1 MGIFRYPSTTHSGP
15 VPRTDDTRF
24 LKTNF
29 DTTRVYCPNPTAMDN
44 KNAFDDRMIKLIGI
58 PVLGLFI
65 PNLSGLITNRLYSYP
80 ELLASYAFFT
90 LVSLLV
96 WQGNVWL
103 MHFMRR
109 KYTWVFRKYHKII
122 ISLFL
127 VNIVYSGALASLM
140 LHAWKMYSK
149 EGPNHEWPVISATLI
164 IIIAACFITNI
175 YEIIFLNRER
185 EDSRSRVEQLNIAK
199 AQAELEALKNQIDP
213 HFIFNSLNTLSFLIT
228 RDPQNAR
235 LYNDTLAK
243 VYRYILSNK
252 EKDLV
257 MLKEEVEFIS
267 NYFYLLKIRFG
278 EAISMVIEIT
288 DLSSEDYLI
297 PPISM
302 QVLVENAIKHNEFNE
317 KTPLVISVS
326 VSSNYAIVKNII
338 NLRTYAAPSSRIG
351 LGNLDN
357 RYKLITKRN
366 IIIENNFKTFTVKL
380 PIIKF

>member
-1 MGIFRYPSTTHSGP
+1 
-15 VPRTDDTRF
+15 
-24 LKTNF
+24 
-29 DTTRVYCPNPTAMDN
+29 MDN
-44 KNAFDDRMIKLIGI
+44 KNAFNDRMVKLIGI

-65 PNLSGLITNRLYSYP
+65 PNISGLITNHLYTYP
-80 ELLASYAFFT
+80 ELLANYAYFT
-90 LVSLLV
+90 FLSFAV

-103 MHFMRR
+103 MHFIR
-109 KYTWVFRKYHKII
+109 KKYSWSFSQYHKII

-127 VNIVYSGALASLM
+127 VNIVYSGAISVLLLSL
-140 LHAWKMYSK
+140 WKTFSHELPDHK
-149 EGPNHEWPVISATLI
+149 GPTMNATLI

-185 EDSRSRVEQLNIAK
+185 EDSRSTVEQLNIAK

-257 MLKEEVEFIS
+257 LLKEEIEFIS

-278 EAISMVIEIT
+278 DAINMIIEIT
-288 DLSSEDYLI
+288 DLASEDFLI

-302 QVLVENAIKHNEFNE
+302 QALVENAIKHNEFND
-317 KTPLVISVS
+317 KTPLSINVS
-326 VSSNYAIVKNII
+326 ISSNYAIVKNVI
-338 NLRTYAAPSSRIG
+338 NLRTYAAPTSRIG

-366 IIIENNFKTFTVKL
+366 IIIENNFKIFTVKL

>member
-1 MGIFRYPSTTHSGP
+1 M
-15 VPRTDDTRF
+15 
-24 LKTNF
+24 TNE
-29 DTTRVYCPNPTAMDN
+29 NSL
-44 KNAFDDRMIKLIGI
+44 DDRTIKLIGI
-58 PVLGLFI
+58 PVLGLLV

-80 ELLASYAFFT
+80 ELLACYAYFIGIA
-90 LVSLLV
+90 LLI
-96 WQGNVWL
+96 WQGNVW
-103 MHFMRR
+103 FMYFIRK
-109 KYTWVFRKYHKII
+109 KYTWSYRQYHKIV

-127 VNIVYSGALASLM
+127 INIVYSGTLSM
-140 LHAWKMYSK
+140 LLLHLWKMFARETYGQD
-149 EGPNHEWPVISATLI
+149 GPVVNTSLI

-175 YEIIFLNRER
+175 YEILFLNKEM
-185 EDSRSRVEQLNIAK
+185 EHSQSRVEQLNIAK

-252 EKDLV
+252 EKDMVL
-257 MLKEEVEFIS
+257 LREEIEFIS

-288 DLSSEDYLI
+288 DLSSEDFLI

-302 QVLVENAIKHNEFNE
+302 QALVENAIKHNEFND
-317 KTPLVISVS
+317 KIPLTISVS
-326 VSSNYAIVKNII
+326 ISSNYVIIKNII
-338 NLRTYAAPSSRIG
+338 NPKTYPNPTSKIG
-351 LGNLDN
+351 LGNLDL
-357 RYKLITKRN
+357 RYKLLTKRN
-366 IIIENNFKTFTVKL
+366 IIIENNFKSFSVKL